1 MRKPLVSVL
10 IPNYNYEKYLE
21 ECLESVLAQTYDNL
35 EVIISDNQSTD
46 DSYEIMAKYRKKFL
60 DRNIWYDIL
69 QNKRNL
75 GSGGNT
81 EKCFH
86 RSEGKYFIWLS
97 SDDNLRPDAI
107 EKMAKALDLYPSA
120 GCVMAHRNE
129 VDDTGLQKETA
140 PFYNQNCFI
149 PGENQAAVYMMAGIA
164 VSSQIL
170 FRKISYLTMLQSKM
184 LRFQVAGDW
193 YDNFMMACV
202 GDVVYLK
209 EALTNY
215 RIHNENETS
224 ASELNLVGVFE
235 HYNLIHAFC
244 SIADSFGMTR
254 PQSRYEEAI
263 KKLGYMC
270 LRYTRKMI
278 INEEY
283 AIAKKYL
290 KLSTI
295 FYDEIE
301 YDSQYLELNQCLQSE
316 NPVEFVRTV
325 EEGGIFVRRISYE
338 PPEGSIPITE
348 LE

>member
-1 MRKPLVSVL
+1 MRKPLVSIL
-10 IPNYNYEKYLE
+10 IPNYNYGKYLE
-21 ECLESVLAQTYDNL
+21 ECLESVLAQTYDNF

-46 DSYEIMAKYRKKFL
+46 DSYEIMAKYRQKFL
-60 DRNIWYDIL
+60 ERNIWYDVL

-75 GSGGNT
+75 GSAGNT
-81 EKCFH
+81 EKCFG
-86 RSEGKYFIWLS
+86 RSEGEYFIWLS

-107 EKMAKALDLYPSA
+107 EKMTKALDLYPSA
-120 GCVMAHRNE
+120 GCVMVHRNE
-129 VDDTGLQKETA
+129 VDDTGTQKKTA

-149 PGENQAAVYMMAGIA
+149 PGEEQAAVYMMAGIA

-209 EALTNY
+209 EALINY
-215 RIHNENETS
+215 RVHGENETS
-224 ASELNLVGVFE
+224 ASELNLTGVFE

-244 SIADSFGMTR
+244 STADSFDMTR
-254 PQSRYEEAI
+254 PQSRYKEAI

-270 LRYTRKMI
+270 LRYARKMI
-278 INEEY
+278 MNAEY
-283 AIAKKYL
+283 SVAWKYL

-295 FYDEIE
+295 FHEDMEL
-301 YDSQYLELNQCLQSE
+301 DDQYIALHKCLQRE
-316 NPVEFVRTV
+316 NPAEAVKGLGTNGVYVRTK
-325 EEGGIFVRRISYE
+325 SYD
-338 PPEGSIPITE
+338 PPQNSIPITD
-348 LE
+348 LR

>member
-1 MRKPLVSVL
+1 MRKPLVSIL
-10 IPNYNYEKYLE
+10 LPNYNYGKYLE
-21 ECLESVLAQTYDNL
+21 ACLESVLAQTYDNF

-46 DSYEIMAKYRKKFL
+46 GSYEIMAKYRQKFL

-75 GSGGNT
+75 GSSGNT

-86 RSEGKYFIWLS
+86 RSEGEYFIWLS
-97 SDDNLRPDAI
+97 SDDTLRPDAI
-107 EKMAKALDLYPSA
+107 EKMTKALDLYPSA
-120 GCVMAHRNE
+120 GCVMVHRNE
-129 VDDTGLQKETA
+129 VDDAGMQKETV

-149 PGENQAAVYMMAGIA
+149 PGEEQAAVYMMAGIA

-170 FRKISYLTMLQSKM
+170 FRKISYITMLQSKM

-209 EALTNY
+209 EALINY
-215 RIHNENETS
+215 RVHRENETS
-224 ASELNLVGVFE
+224 ASELNLTGVFE

-244 SIADSFGMTR
+244 STADAFGMTK
-254 PQSRYEEAI
+254 PQSRYADAV

-270 LRYTRKMI
+270 LRYARKMI
-278 INEEY
+278 LNGQY
-283 AIAKKYL
+283 SVAQKYL

-295 FYDEIE
+295 FHEEMELED
-301 YDSQYLELNQCLQSE
+301 QYIKLYKCLQME
-316 NPVEFVRTV
+316 KTEEVIKAMGANEIYIRTK
-325 EEGGIFVRRISYE
+325 SYD
-338 PPEGSIPITE
+338 PPKNSILITG
-348 LE
+348 LK